1 MCTERAGAACIR
13 WSNGVS
19 CFICAIK
26 SSTRCRRSRAARW
39 QAYAIATPARNP
51 ALPDVPTTKGTELP
65 EYQVSAWNALFAPKD
80 TPKPIIDKLNAA
92 LGRALDGPKTRAR
105 LLELGS
111 DLPEGGGRT
120 SPRLSPNS

>member
-1 MCTERAGAACIR
+1 MCDQIVNA
-13 WSNGVS
+13 VPQ
-19 CFICAIK
+19 IK
-26 SSTRCRRSRAARW
+26 GGTIK
-39 QAYAIATPARNP
+39 AYAIATPARNP
-51 ALPDVPTTKGTELP
+51 ALPDVPTTKEAGLP

-120 SPRLSPNS
+120 SQALAELVKSEVARWTPIIQASGIVGN